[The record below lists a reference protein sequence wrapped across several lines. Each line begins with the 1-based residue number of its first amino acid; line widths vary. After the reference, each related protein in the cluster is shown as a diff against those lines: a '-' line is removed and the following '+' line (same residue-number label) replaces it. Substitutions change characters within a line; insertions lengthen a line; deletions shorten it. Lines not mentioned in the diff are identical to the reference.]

1 MLHLDLQRYAE
12 GDESCL
18 GILFERRGHDLE
30 FLGFTLEDIPREKK
44 IAGITGIPAG
54 TYQIKLRKEGGFHAE
69 YSRSGHWAHDIHKG
83 MLWLQDVPGFEH
95 ILLHPG
101 NRDDDTKGCIL
112 VGDSASQNITEE
124 GSIGSSRNAY
134 RRIYPPIAAALEA
147 GELVIITVS

>member
-1 MLHLDLQRYAE
+1 
-12 GDESCL
+12 
-18 GILFERRGHDLE
+18 
-30 FLGFTLEDIPREKK
+30 
-44 IAGITGIPAG
+44 
-54 TYQIKLRKEGGFHAE
+54 
-69 YSRSGHWAHDIHKG
+69 

-95 ILLHPG
+95 ILIHPG